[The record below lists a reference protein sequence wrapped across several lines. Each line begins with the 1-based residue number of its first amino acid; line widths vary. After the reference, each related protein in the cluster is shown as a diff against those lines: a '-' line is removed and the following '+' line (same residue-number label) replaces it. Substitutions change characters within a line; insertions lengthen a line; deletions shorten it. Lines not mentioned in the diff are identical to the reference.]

1 MKQFMGLT
9 KRNLLVFF
17 KDKQSVVFSLLTSII
32 VFVLYLLFLKGT
44 FIDAFDSVLDTNEYL
59 KTVIKEDDIEAFV
72 NMMLLVGM
80 LGSALITVP
89 FNCLTTVVRDK
100 ENKVD
105 YDISATP
112 VARWQIVL
120 SYFASAAL
128 SSCIMTGI
136 LLTAGLI
143 ISSLQGGFFLDAEDI
158 AFAYLV
164 VIIGSISSTALFMT
178 FMLFFKTSQASG
190 AFFGLLSAASG
201 FVIGAYIPLSQFS
214 EGVRSFC
221 NLFPATHITI
231 MLRNALMN
239 GALERMDSSLG
250 GMDGGVFAESIR
262 ESFTFSPYMFG
273 NDLVISSSMIYVLA
287 IAFVSCLMM
296 IVIYSKN
303 YKK

>member
-143 ISSLQGGFFLDAEDI
+143 ISSLQGGFYLDAADI

-190 AFFGLLSAASG
+190 AFFGMLSAASG

-250 GMDGGVFAESIR
+250 GMDGGEFAESIR

-287 IAFVSCLMM
+287 IAFISCLMM
-296 IVIYSKN
+296 IAIYSRN